1 MSDLAPTVPDMD
13 ELTEAEKAVLA
24 FEHRR
29 WIHAG
34 LKDDAILRTFDLT
47 PVRYQQWLL
56 TIIDKPAALVHDPML
71 VKRLQRL
78 RATRQRKRT
87 APRQMR

>member
-1 MSDLAPTVPDMD
+1 MQ

-34 LKDDAILRTFDLT
+34 LKDEAILKTFQMT

-56 TIIDKPAALVHDPML
+56 TIMDNPAAYAYDPVL
-71 VKRLQRL
+71 VKRLRRL
-78 RATRQRKRT
+78 RDQRQHRRT
-87 APRQMR
+87 SPACARRLL